1 MPFSEDEGDTM
12 NDSADT
18 GCPRP
23 WRYIAL
29 LYIAATIYIV
39 ISYFFIFTTKSPQQL
54 PEGILGEWRS
64 NDPRYQ
70 NCFMTISTN
79 SFIIGGADWNI
90 NSYGLKSFTEEAL
103 DNDKGR
109 LYIVRYEDKNGLE
122 LESRIYYN
130 AKAGVLS
137 YKNQRDVIW
146 RKIKKND

>member
-1 MPFSEDEGDTM
+1 M

-18 GCPRP
+18 GCTRL

-39 ISYFFIFTTKSPQQL
+39 IAHFFIFTDKAPPQL
-54 PEGILGEWRS
+54 PEGIVGEWNS
-64 NDPRYQ
+64 DDPRYQ

-79 SFIIGGADWNI
+79 SFIIGGADWTLK
-90 NSYGLKSFTEEAL
+90 SYGLKSFTEEAMT
-103 DNDKGR
+103 NDKGR
-109 LYIVRYEDKNGLE
+109 LYTLLYEDKDGLE
-122 LESRIYYN
+122 LESHIYFD
-130 AKAGVLS
+130 AEAGVLS